1 MRHVVLDLISAGA
14 LACWGALAVIWVLG
28 ARGRA
33 GRRARDA
40 SEPRDVGSLAA
51 GVGAICVLESPAS
64 IWSAVTIGSVWARA
78 AGLPLLIAA
87 TTATI
92 AARRSLGDSWSSAP
106 RARERRLRTDGAY
119 AVARHPI
126 YAGVLAMLVATALA
140 YGLGR
145 WLALVAVVALA
156 LSVKIRS
163 EESLLARTF
172 PEQHRRYRERVP
184 CLVPRVV
191 GRRR

>member
-1 MRHVVLDLISAGA
+1 MRHVVSDAVSAGV
-14 LACWGALAVIWVLG
+14 LACWGLLGIVWVLG
-28 ARGRA
+28 AWRGE
-33 GRRARDA
+33 RRGARD
-40 SEPRDVGSLAA
+40 SGEPRDVGSLAA
-51 GVGAICVLESPAS
+51 SVGAICVLESPAS
-64 IWSAVTIGSVWARA
+64 VWSAVTIGSVWARA
-78 AGLPLLIAA
+78 AGLPPLLAA
-87 TTATI
+87 TVATI

-119 AVARHPI
+119 AFARHPI
-126 YAGVLAMLVATALA
+126 YAGVLAMLLATALA

-145 WLALVAVVALA
+145 WLALTAVVALA
-156 LSVKIRS
+156 LAFKIRS
-163 EESLLARTF
+163 EESLLATAF